1 MEKKQAET
9 RPFEGI
15 IKGTSTLKEVEDY
28 LGGMKLV
35 EKPIDDSDLNLT
47 HPSNGTN
54 LKATK
59 GYYNDYYTA
68 KEPEGL
74 EPNPF
79 KRWHYIEYSDPRGIQ
94 YSYISREGNDIGI
107 QNQRE
112 LDAAAEE
119 RKNEE
124 IRQQKLRDLK
134 TGRFREEMA
143 DKRTSTEGETHTDTH
158 ELGRK
163 DFTSSMRTA
172 QSQTNPQSN
181 EAAKRNF
188 ANHMNGT
195 GGSATP
201 QTSAQAH
208 SESNKNGIHR

>member
-1 MEKKQAET
+1 MEKKQVET

-15 IKGTSTLKEVEDY
+15 LKGTWTLREVEEY

-35 EKPIDDSDLNLT
+35 EKSIDDSDLNLK
-47 HPSNGTN
+47 HPSNGTT

-74 EPNPF
+74 EHQPF

-94 YSYISREGNDIGI
+94 YSYISRNGNDIGM

-112 LDAAAEE
+112 LDAAAEG
-119 RKNEE
+119 KKEE
-124 IRQQKLRDLK
+124 TKQQDIGDSKI
-134 TGRFREEMA
+134 GRFREEMA
-143 DKRTSTEGETHTDTH
+143 DKKTNTEGGTHTDAH
-158 ELGRK
+158 ELGRR
-163 DFTSSMRTA
+163 DFTSSMRTT
-172 QSQTNPQSN
+172 QSQTSPQSN

-188 ANHMNGT
+188 ANHMNGS

-201 QTSAQAH
+201 QTSSQAH
-208 SESNKNGIHR
+208 SEGSKNGIHR